1 MADAPPASTDS
12 IWKRRVVIP
21 IRNQLKQGTSPDQIA
36 LTIALGLV
44 LGAFPILGT
53 TTALCALVALRLRLN
68 QPIIQLVN
76 YAMYPVQ
83 FLAMIPFYRA
93 GETLFGQPHMPLSV
107 ALLTE
112 RMRAGLLRFLGDFG
126 MMGLRGV
133 AVWCLVAPPVAAV
146 VYFATRPALRA
157 MSRR

>member
-1 MADAPPASTDS
+1 VADAPPASTDS